1 MEKGK
6 NGKRQQQFYFLVLL
20 IFMKYFIVIITN
32 IITRYTYMYNGI
44 MRNIVDFE
52 V

>member
-1 MEKGK
+1 M
-6 NGKRQQQFYFLVLL
+6 VLL